1 MAATN
6 PGFEVVG
13 GTETEDR
20 PVPTQPAPDNGVAI
34 AMLTVALKAL
44 SQRALVAAAD
54 LFTLLTVASAF
65 WLWSSIPVPNDRQ
78 IIALTIY
85 ALFVLAA
92 NWIVRGKRSG

>member
-1 MAATN
+1 MAKEN

-13 GTETEDR
+13 GTETE
-20 PVPTQPAPDNGVAI
+20 PKAVPDNSVAI
-34 AMLTVALKAL
+34 AMLTIGLKAL

-65 WLWSSIPVPNDRQ
+65 WLWWSIPAPNDRQ
-78 IIALTIY
+78 IVALSIY

-92 NWIVRGKRSG
+92 NWIVRK